1 MLPLRLVHS
10 YWFAFIIA
18 AQKKKK
24 LRKYVMNVFLED
36 RDATITT
43 KVLPNSPI
51 I

>member
-18 AQKKKK
+18 AQKKVTKIRNECVLK
-24 LRKYVMNVFLED
+24 D

-43 KVLPNSPI
+43 KGATK
-51 I
+51 